1 MSAHLASTARR
12 LRTRVHIITS
22 QNGSSLA
29 VGVGWRAALPSSA
42 ELADLITD
50 VTDPE

>member
-22 QNGSSLA
+22 QNGSSDLRW
-29 VGVGWRAALPSSA
+29 GWRAALPSSA